1 MAVPVHSI
9 KPQVA
14 VHFTDVEIGWP
25 ITPQQ
30 LLSNPNQVSLKMASY
45 SAKSSGLFKR
55 PLFPRGSGRFGIFT
69 IATEHNYSRS
79 EDLLKVAKPQS
90 NIHRSRLVE
99 LCGFFK
105 MFCSCQSWIPQ
116 KRGRAQ

>member
-30 LLSNPNQVSLKMASY
+30 LLSNPNQVSHSKWRVTRLKVLDY
-45 SAKSSGLFKR
+45 SKD
-55 PLFPRGSGRFGIFT
+55 PYFP
-69 IATEHNYSRS
+69 
-79 EDLLKVAKPQS
+79 EDLEDLEFL
-90 NIHRSRLVE
+90 RSRPNTIIRVARV
-99 LCGFFK
+99 C
-105 MFCSCQSWIPQ
+105 
-116 KRGRAQ
+116 